1 MEYKNGINNSR
12 NFQIQSLAASIMNRS
27 AVQIYKRFI
36 EEGIDGYIMM
46 QIHDEFVLNVREDQV
61 AIASEIVK
69 NCMENT
75 VQIPTGLV
83 AEPNIADNFGEGHV

>member
-1 MEYKNGINNSR
+1 M
-12 NFQIQSLAASIMNRS
+12 
-27 AVQIYKRFI
+27 
-36 EEGIDGYIMM
+36 
-46 QIHDEFVLNVREDQV
+46 
-61 AIASEIVK
+61 K